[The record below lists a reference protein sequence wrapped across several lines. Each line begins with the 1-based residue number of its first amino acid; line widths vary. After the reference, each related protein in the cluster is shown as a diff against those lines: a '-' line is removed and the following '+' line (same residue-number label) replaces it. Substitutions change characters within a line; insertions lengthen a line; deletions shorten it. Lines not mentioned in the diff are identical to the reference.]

1 MIPMIEERSCEIR
14 KCSMRTLM
22 WDKEYLIV
30 LIGCYQSNIEHHPI
44 TQMIFFYIEFCGYS
58 G

>member
-1 MIPMIEERSCEIR
+1 
-14 KCSMRTLM
+14 M

-58 G
+58 GQGYVAPEKNILIIFCTAS